1 MSAAEHARDRLRIL
15 LEGGHAGAGYSSAVD
30 DEDLDAT
37 ESTYMME

>member
-1 MSAAEHARDRLRIL
+1 MSAPEDARDRLRIL
-15 LEGGHAGAGYSSAVD
+15 LEGGHGGDGYSSAVD